1 MEFKLNKI
9 DTDIRRKMQES
20 IKDDKVHSTKK
31 TSKNKD
37 VVEEKKFEE
46 KNKKQ
51 QDENETARSDK
62 KYIIVEG
69 IKSDNHSIKIK
80 AEKLEKISEINSKG
94 RILDAKK

>member
-9 DTDIRRKMQES
+9 DTDIRRKMQET

-31 TSKNKD
+31 ISENKD
-37 VVEEKKFEE
+37 VVEEKKFEDRNK
-46 KNKKQ
+46 KNKDKN
-51 QDENETARSDK
+51 DDTENSK
-62 KYIIVEG
+62 KYVIVEG
-69 IKSDNHSIKIK
+69 IKHGEHSIEIE